1 MAFDK
6 NFMKKSCHFLTSST
20 ILLCCKTLCSGNRLQ
35 ENGGP
40 LNKYQNLQK
49 KKKKCLLS
57 ISKLKTYEIF
67 NFLQFLGYA
76 LMPILWLQIKGT

>member
-40 LNKYQNLQK
+40 LNKYQNLQLKKKKKKFYVAK

-57 ISKLKTYEIF
+57 ISKLKMYEIF
-67 NFLQFLGYA
+67 NFCSF
-76 LMPILWLQIKGT
+76 